1 MTVLRCTSYKTTE
14 VGVAVLNIRVDD
26 RIRDQLKELADGQ
39 GVSLSEYVRRL
50 LMEAVVP
57 VFEQEMKHGDEPAAE
72 SMRITDRQV
81 LSLLHRILARVLPKD
96 ADDVDGNPDY
106 QLMRARILEEGYT
119 GEYWYETAGFST
131 ELSKRDCDR
140 VSDIL
145 QMFRIITFS
154 IDRLAKEGSPV
165 SEDLANQLEFQGF
178 DHNDSLEGH
187 MASYVDFLMRDGE
200 RWTELKP
207 QVERNDNGNSHSRV
221 LDTYLRMLAEY
232 RRIMDNRERGLG
244 RPDYLLSDEELEQIA
259 DARIHPSNRRHFRSV
274 TRYDGDAALI
284 KMPSENVIPGRAYE
298 IRDTDR
304 ETILAEG
311 VTGQELL
318 DERRAQLDGY
328 IEGRAERTNI
338 AMVDVSALI
347 QRHSV

>member
-1 MTVLRCTSYKTTE
+1 M
-14 VGVAVLNIRVDD
+14 AVLNIRVDD
-26 RIRDQLKELADGQ
+26 RVRDQLKELAAAQ
-39 GVSLSEYVRRL
+39 GVSLSEYVRDL

-57 VFEQEMKHGDEPAAE
+57 VLQRTVEHGDEPAPE
-72 SMRITDRQV
+72 SMRIVDRQV
-81 LSLLHRILARVLPKD
+81 LSLLHRILGRVLPED
-96 ADDVDGNPDY
+96 ANDVDGDLEY

-119 GEYWYETAGFST
+119 GAYWYETAGFSR

-145 QMFRIITFS
+145 QMFRIITSS
-154 IDRLAKEGSPV
+154 IDRHSKDGSPV
-165 SEDLANQLEFQGF
+165 SEKLAYQLEFQGF

-187 MASYVDFLMRDGE
+187 MAGYVDFLMRDGE

-207 QVERNDNGNSHSRV
+207 QLERNDNGNSHSRV

-232 RRIMDNRERGLG
+232 RRIMDSRERGFSRL
-244 RPDYLLSDEELEQIA
+244 DYLLYEDELEQIV
-259 DARIHPSNRRHFRSV
+259 DARVHPSNRRHFRSI

-284 KMPSENVIPGRAYE
+284 KMPSENVVPGRAYE

-304 ETILAEG
+304 ETVLAEG

-318 DERRAQLDGY
+318 DARGAQLDGY
-328 IEGRAERTNI
+328 LEENAERTNI

-347 QRHSV
+347 QRHSKRMD